1 LNTIH
6 YVVRTLP
13 IIFFVF
19 LSAIFSR
26 LQAQPFYLGVNVGGV
41 NYQGELQGLS
51 FSFTGMHISTG
62 VGGMYEIDNNLSV
75 MAEFSKG
82 YLSGR
87 DAQLSGNSNNVAR
100 NLSFD
105 TDLWEVSMVGRFRF
119 YKGEKVP
126 VVPYVFGGG
135 AVFHV
140 DPWARDAVGQRQKL
154 YPLSTEG
161 QGIPGYGNVP
171 LHRNTRF
178 SVPFGGGI
186 ECMLGKHFRL
196 DVEAMFRKSFTD
208 HLDDVSTQYPDA
220 QLLLRERGAKAV
232 ELSYRGDDVPGGSQT
247 FPAKGTQRGNPLRDD
262 WYHSLN
268 VRLRMGLYDFRKE
281 TIRRKGEKKFECWK
295 P

>member
-1 LNTIH
+1 LNTFFFIS
-6 YVVRTLP
+6 RKPLFILP
-13 IIFFVF
+13 FFL
-19 LSAIFSR
+19 LSVSSS
-26 LQAQPFYLGVNVGGV
+26 LHAQPFYLGVNVGGV
-41 NYQGELQGLS
+41 NYQGEMQGLS
-51 FSFTGMHISTG
+51 FTFTGMHISTG
-62 VGGMYEIDNNLSV
+62 LGAMYEIDDNLSV

-87 DAQLSGNSNNVAR
+87 DAQLSGNSNNTVR

-105 TDLWEVSMVGRFRF
+105 TELWEVSMVGRFRF

-140 DPWARDAVGQRQKL
+140 DPWARDANGQRQKL

-161 QGIPGYGNVP
+161 QGLPGYGNVP
-171 LHRNTRF
+171 LHSNIRF
-178 SVPFGGGI
+178 AIPFGGGI

-196 DVEAMFRKSFTD
+196 DIEAMFRKSFTD

-220 QLLLRERGAKAV
+220 LLLLQAKGEKAV
-232 ELSYRGDDVPGGSQT
+232 ELSYRGDDVPGGSQA

-281 TIRRKGEKKFECWK
+281 AIRRKGEKKFECWK